1 MLYLYCSRGAHNL
14 HTLLADTDF
23 PIKPKIGERS
33 HSSQGM
39 KSFISFNTLS
49 FARLRN
55 IRRFALNSFK
65 YFIHGK
71 VNDTRRRSNV
81 VHLGT
86 GQLLR
91 KRHCCQISQTGAS
104 LHHRSIYCEKSE
116 RKQYIRAARVGN
128 TYQYTPLIRESE
140 YKRSFMSGF
149 VRNYFENSYKEMVS
163 FFAKEQKISANDLKD
178 IIDMIEKGK
187 E

>member
-1 MLYLYCSRGAHNL
+1 MFFSIRQKNI
-14 HTLLADTDF
+14 HTVNAFRLINSLFDA
-23 PIKPKIGERS
+23 
-33 HSSQGM
+33 
-39 KSFISFNTLS
+39 N
-49 FARLRN
+49 LRN
-55 IRRFALNSFK
+55 IRRFVLNSFK

-91 KRHCCQISQTGAS
+91 KRHCCQISQTAPPYTTVAS
-104 LHHRSIYCEKSE
+104 IVKNLE

-140 YKRSFMSGF
+140 YKRTFMSGF

-163 FFAKEQKISANDLKD
+163 FFAKDQKISANDLKD